1 METTPT
7 IETPAHLKKRSR
19 KKYDEILAEI
29 LINDR
34 GIDKDRF
41 KSARTTYHESLNCKD
56 ISLTPKVP
64 TTLNIELV
72 NKIGR
77 AHV

>member
-7 IETPAHLKKRSR
+7 IKTPAHLKKRSR

-34 GIDKDRF
+34 GIDK
-41 KSARTTYHESLNCKD
+41 
-56 ISLTPKVP
+56 
-64 TTLNIELV
+64 
-72 NKIGR
+72 IGLK
-77 AHV
+77 ALEPLIMNP